1 MGVFGGQGF
10 TLCFNPVK
18 IAKRSFVSIV
28 STDSSIFWWQP
39 RLRAATCDVSMQM
52 DRRAAA
58 GIIFAAPAA
67 AFASSGDS
75 PKQSYFGASPMSA
88 PFGETYTARGNDS
101 LFVKMDETERE
112 IFARIAKQSKE
123 QLTNVRTA
131 AACAHAMSARAGNMD
146 YWPSSAPCCPF
157 QHTDLLMVHATDCG
171 LHCEEGLG
179 PLAHRPPS
187 VHVRD
192 A

>member
-1 MGVFGGQGF
+1 
-10 TLCFNPVK
+10 
-18 IAKRSFVSIV
+18 
-28 STDSSIFWWQP
+28 
-39 RLRAATCDVSMQM
+39 MQM

-75 PKQSYFGASPMSA
+75 PKQSYFGASPLSA

-123 QLTNVRTA
+123 QLTNVRIA
-131 AACAHAMSARAGNMD
+131 AACAHAMSARAGNLD
-146 YWPSSAPCCPF
+146 YWPSSALCCPF
-157 QHTDLLMVHATDCG
+157 QHTDLHMYMRQIVDYIAKKDWDRSRTALRLYMYETRKSMTRFNDKTGDTVIFT
-171 LHCEEGLG
+171 
-179 PLAHRPPS
+179 
-187 VHVRD
+187 HVVCM
-192 A
+192 